1 MQRELNSKTYIQYKC
16 SIIMMVITINLKV
29 VTHQY
34 NTSLKNVSESQLILT
49 SAIRYIDSSN
59 GTLKRLLAEVD
70 ALCSDLTEDI
80 QSTEQPEPPISKCS
94 LLEQVEQQNKLRE
107 TGKPNSPVK

>member
-1 MQRELNSKTYIQYKC
+1 M
-16 SIIMMVITINLKV
+16 
-29 VTHQY
+29 
-34 NTSLKNVSESQLILT
+34 SQNHSWIT

-107 TGKPNSPVK
+107 TGKPNSPVKWL